1 MVYGVWRF
9 APPGNA
15 EYALFLGIGVLMVA
29 VTVATLL
36 PFLIV
41 SWASPFFRERLK
53 ALLPVSPP
61 ADPEGSL
68 RH

>member
-1 MVYGVWRF
+1 MASITSGGQIPWSEFFIPILSV
-9 APPGNA
+9 AAGN
-15 EYALFLGIGVLMVA
+15 FLL
-29 VTVATLL
+29 LL
-36 PFLIV
+36 PFLIL
-41 SWASPFFRERLK
+41 SSANAFFRERLK